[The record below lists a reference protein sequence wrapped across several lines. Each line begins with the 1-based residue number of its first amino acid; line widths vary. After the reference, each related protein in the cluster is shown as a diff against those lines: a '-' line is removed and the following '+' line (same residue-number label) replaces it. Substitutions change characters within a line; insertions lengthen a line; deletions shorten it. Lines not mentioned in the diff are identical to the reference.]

1 MWVRFSGGSIF
12 RGRVEAS
19 SFSGVVAEAVIEGAF
34 RVGGARRAPYID
46 QADRLGR
53 MRRGRHAVLT
63 FYPAHA
69 KINPACPTPY
79 AANGGI
85 NRCRGATYD
94 PIGASGVTGVTR
106 AGTLQ
111 RGDDGPT
118 IAYDVAGHGP
128 LVVFVHGL
136 TSFRQTWD
144 PVTALLAE
152 EFTCVRLDLRGH
164 GASSRTAE
172 YSMVSL
178 VGDVRAVVEE
188 VALGEPAIVGHSL
201 GASIAAVYAA
211 VHGARAVVCVEGS
224 LRFGE
229 FAGLVQA
236 HAEDLRSQRTM
247 EAVLSIDRALKLEPY
262 TGVESLERRVLAFP
276 REVVLGI
283 WDALLST
290 PPEQL
295 TAIAE
300 AILPR
305 IAAPLLS
312 LHGSPPPP
320 DYAAWLTGLA
330 RGARVE
336 IWDGT
341 GHMLHLVDPERFA
354 ARVRPLL
361 AGGHLSRSAG
371 PRRRSQ

>member
-1 MWVRFSGGSIF
+1 MVQRALTRQCI
-12 RGRVEAS
+12 GR
-19 SFSGVVAEAVIEGAF
+19 
-34 RVGGARRAPYID
+34 D
-46 QADRLGR
+46 
-53 MRRGRHAVLT
+53 
-63 FYPAHA
+63 
-69 KINPACPTPY
+69 
-79 AANGGI
+79 
-85 NRCRGATYD
+85 
-94 PIGASGVTGVTR
+94 GVTR

-111 RGDDGPT
+111 RDDGPT
-118 IAYDVAGHGP
+118 IAYDVAGYGP

-136 TSFRQTWD
+136 TSFRQAWD
-144 PVTALLAE
+144 PVTALLAD

-164 GASSRTAE
+164 GASSRAAE

-188 VALGEPAIVGHSL
+188 MALGEPAIVGHSL

-211 VHGARAVVCVEGS
+211 AHGARAVVCVEGS

-229 FAGLVQA
+229 FAELVQA

-247 EAVLSIDRALKLEPY
+247 EAVLSIDHALALKPY
-262 TGVESLERRVLAFP
+262 TEVENIERRVLAFP

-283 WDALLST
+283 WDALLRT

-312 LHGSPPPP
+312 LHGSPPPQ
-320 DYAAWLTGLA
+320 DYAAWLTGLTHS
-330 RGARVE
+330 ARVE

-341 GHMLHLVDPERFA
+341 GHMLHLVDPEQFA

-361 AGGHLSRSAG
+361 TDPSA
-371 PRRRSQ
+371 P